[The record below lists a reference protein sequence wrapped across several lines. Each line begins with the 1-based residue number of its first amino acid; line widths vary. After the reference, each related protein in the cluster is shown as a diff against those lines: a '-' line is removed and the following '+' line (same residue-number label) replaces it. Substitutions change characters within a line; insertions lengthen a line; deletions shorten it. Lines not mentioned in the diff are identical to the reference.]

1 MRRLFPFILLFVFHA
16 AGVAAPLTSIYV
28 PNAYVTLNGGDNGQ
42 SVQALQ
48 TLDGT
53 GLSDSASCVQF
64 YSKTAGSAYMGYR
77 SYFITQNSSVTAL
90 QVLANFR
97 GPSSDKQ
104 VWTWKIYDWVFNDWV
119 PLGTNAMAFDH
130 GPWTVLNFK
139 IGSPF
144 HHYINAAT
152 GELRIGCSS
161 NNSADDASLNYEAA
175 VVTTDSAAPSP
186 GPAYFV
192 SNLGNDAHPG
202 THDLPW
208 RTISFAAKTVPP
220 GSTVYVRGGIYQER
234 VVFKVSGSAQAGPIT
249 FMGYPG
255 ELAIIDGTN
264 VKIPAPPGAGPSGLV
279 QMTNVNYLIF
289 QGFDIRNVISN
300 SSRLFTAGIGIEG
313 KCDHLEIRLNH
324 IHNISNGSYGA
335 NGVGVYGT
343 AAPVGITNLIIDG
356 NEIDH
361 LTLGSSE
368 ALTLNGNVQYWTV
381 SNNIVHDA
389 NNIGIDAIGFE
400 ATAPT
405 GYDQARNGKICGNLV
420 YNNSDN
426 NNPFY
431 PKNDN
436 SADGIYVDGGT
447 SIVIDSNIVHHNNIG
462 IEVASEHR
470 GKTSSYVI
478 VRNNLIY
485 QNTGPGIS
493 LGGYSKT
500 VGSTDH
506 CTTLNNTLYNNDTMK
521 TGSGEIQLQ
530 YFPGTVSGNLLEN
543 NIVFANSQNLL
554 ISSPFSGTAVKLDYN
569 VYYTPGGASPEW
581 QWNNQSY
588 SSLASFRKACGSDA
602 SSFFADPQFVNPL
615 GSIFYLQQISPALNS
630 GQDLGSDAEGSSD
643 LSGHTRIQNGHID
656 RGAYE
661 Q

>member
-1 MRRLFPFILLFVFHA
+1 MRRLVTFILLFA
-16 AGVAAPLTSIYV
+16 SYASLVAAPFTSTYV
-28 PNAYVTLNGGDNGQ
+28 PSSYVTISGGDNGQ

-53 GLSDSASCVQF
+53 GFSNNANYIQF
-64 YSKTAGSAYMGYR
+64 YGKTAGSAYMGYR
-77 SYFITQNSSVTAL
+77 SYILTQTSSVTAL
-90 QVLANFR
+90 QVVANFR
-97 GPSSDKQ
+97 GPSTDRQ
-104 VWTWKIYDWVFNDWV
+104 VWTWKIFDWVYGDWV
-119 PLGTNAMAFDH
+119 PMGTNAMAFDH
-130 GPWTVLNFK
+130 GPWTVLNFN
-139 IGSPF
+139 IGAPF
-144 HHYINAAT
+144 SHYINPAT
-152 GELRIGCSS
+152 GELRIGFSS
-161 NNSADDASLNYEAA
+161 NNSADDASLDYEAVA
-175 VVTTDSAAPSP
+175 VTTDIAAPSP
-186 GPAYFV
+186 GSAYFV
-192 SNLGNDAHPG
+192 STIGNDTNPG
-202 THDLPW
+202 TQDLPW

-220 GSTVYVRGGIYQER
+220 GSTVYVRGGIYQEK
-234 VVFKVSGSAQAGPIT
+234 VAFKVSGSAQTGPTT
-249 FMGYPG
+249 FMSYPG
-255 ELAIIDGTN
+255 ELAIIDGTS
-264 VKIPAPPGAGPSGLV
+264 VTLPAPPGMGPSGLV
-279 QMTNVNYLIF
+279 QMTNVNYLIL
-289 QGFDIRNVISN
+289 QGFDIRNVISK

-313 KCDHLEIRLNH
+313 KCDHLEIRQNH
-324 IHNISNGSYGA
+324 VHNISNGSYGA

-343 AAPVGITNLIIDG
+343 AAPLGITNLIIDG

-368 ALTLNGNVQYWTV
+368 ALTLNGNVQYWTI

-400 ATAPT
+400 GTAAV

-426 NNPFY
+426 NNPVY
-431 PKNDN
+431 PQNDN

-447 SIVIDSNIVHHNNIG
+447 SIIIDSNIVHHNNIG

-470 GKTSSYVI
+470 GQTSSNVV

-485 QNTGPGIS
+485 WNSGPGIS

-506 CTTLNNTLYNNDTMK
+506 CTVVNNTLYSNDTLK

-530 YFPGTVSGNLLEN
+530 YFPTTVSGNLLEN
-543 NIVFANSQNLL
+543 NIVFANNQNLL
-554 ISSPFSGTAVKLDYN
+554 ISSPFSRTLVALDYN
-569 VYYTPGGASPEW
+569 LYYTPGGSSPEW

-588 SSLASFRKACGSDA
+588 HSLANFRKASSSDA
-602 SSFFADPQFVNPL
+602 HSIFADPQFVNVLVPF
-615 GSIFYLQQISPALNS
+615 FYLQASSPAINS
-630 GQDLGSDAEGSSD
+630 GQDLGPLIEGGSDV
-643 LSGHTRIQNGHID
+643 SGHSRIQNNQID